1 MSIITK
7 HNLTYY
13 FYDYGKK
20 ICYDDIIN
28 WLESNNPIYFR
39 LPVSLLSTDYTGIIK
54 ISKNDE
60 LILHIKIYEGYYIE
74 IRDFENNIVY
84 YIENSRFPLEI
95 RDYINFN
102 KIDVRYIYD
111 KYVINNNGDNTLDIL
126 YRDTVDKK
134 LDFNLKSILK
144 NNMSE
149 HEKNIF
155 NKFTQIIKETKQKVC
170 RHVDNIDN
178 L

>member
-1 MSIITK
+1 MTIITK
-7 HNLTYY
+7 NNLTYY

-60 LILHIKIYEGYYIE
+60 LILHIKIYEGYYIQ
-74 IRDFENNIVY
+74 IRHLENNICY

-95 RDYINFN
+95 REFNNGN

-111 KYVINNNGDNTLDIL
+111 KYVINNNSDNTLDIL
-126 YRDTVDKK
+126 YRDTVDKN
-134 LDFNLKSILK
+134 LDFNIKSTLKK
-144 NNMSE
+144 NMSE

-155 NKFTQIIKETKQKVC
+155 NKFTQIIKETKLKVC